1 MSKQQEVLINRVAN
15 SGLITLNLEDHYPGS
30 EMIIFDIKDYLF
42 HGLIL
47 KEKDF
52 RKALKEHNWDQYSN
66 KIVLIVCSTDA
77 IIPVWAYMLITG
89 YVEGIAADIFAG
101 DQEEYLKSHYYKVI
115 KGMDL
120 SEYTEK
126 RIVIKG
132 CSNRPVPA
140 AAYLQLTQGLK
151 PYAQSIMYGEPCST
165 VPIFKRPG
173 VINKE
178 KS

>member
-1 MSKQQEVLINRVAN
+1 MSKQEEVLINRVAN
-15 SGLITLNLEDHYPGS
+15 SGLITLNLEDHFPTH
-30 EMIIFDIKDYLF
+30 EMVVFDIKDYLF

-52 RKALKEHNWDQYSN
+52 RKALKELDWEQYQN
-66 KIVLIVCSTDA
+66 KILLIICSTDA

-89 YVEGIAADIFAG
+89 YVQGIAHDVFAG
-101 DQEEYLKSHYYKVI
+101 NKEEYLKAHYYKVI
-115 KGMDL
+115 KSL
-120 SEYTEK
+120 ELTEYQDK

-132 CSNRPVPA
+132 CSNQPVPA

-165 VPIFKRPG
+165 VPIFKRPRTL
-173 VINKE
+173 K
-178 KS
+178 K